1 MTKQQFRKWLRAT
14 IAELNRLDT
23 APDLPFHIF
32 EEAAEAVREAGRQAS
47 LLGYGAVAE
56 RCARCETEALAL
68 STARAGL
75 AECLAA
81 VDAREK
87 PDVLTAAQA
96 AQFLGVNR
104 GQVLTWIRAGELRA
118 SNTGKGR
125 LLPRWR
131 IARADLDGFLAGRQ
145 PTPPTPRKRR
155 ERQTTGYIRFYPE
168 S

>member
-1 MTKQQFRKWLRAT
+1 MTTQEFRRWLKGT

-32 EEAAEAVREAGRQAS
+32 EEAAEVVRQAGRHAA
-47 LLGYGAVAE
+47 LLGIAS
-56 RCARCETEALAL
+56 RCGDCTTDALAL
-68 STARAGL
+68 PEARSLL

-87 PDVLTAAQA
+87 PDILMVAQVA
-96 AQFLGVNR
+96 KTLGVNR
-104 GQVLTWIRAGELRA
+104 GQVLTWIRSGELRA
-118 SNTGKGR
+118 SNTGKGS

-131 IARADLDGFLAGRQ
+131 IARADLDAFLAGRQ
-145 PTPPTPRKRR
+145 PTPATPRKRR
-155 ERQTTGYIRFYPE
+155 ERQTAEYIRFYPE